1 MDILSTQEFNAIR
14 REALALPP
22 NPIPAPTD
30 RYERNVRIFRLKKG
44 EQVQLQDDSTCYLS
58 VVRGAAEVMQ
68 GDEQLA
74 LSAAANR
81 RPHVAR
87 RGGGTTVITAHEN
100 SVVLCGGSDMLDTIT
115 SWAVLT
121 STGNGRT
128 DLTQNR
134 MARLCHARAFRRVPM
149 ECVEAALERMTERKV
164 MAGEEIVRQGDPGDA
179 FYVIWNGRAEVWQ
192 VGLYDDAPV
201 KVAELEEG
209 DAFGEEA
216 LVTGGTRNATV
227 KMITDGKLL
236 VLSKADFQGLLAD
249 PLIAEVPHAVAKA
262 MLDTG
267 VQLVDVRYEEEF
279 VDGHIPGA
287 IHIPL
292 HELRD
297 KAPGLLKPDQRYVV
311 YCRSGK
317 RSRVGALLLSQFGF
331 QAVSMQGGLLE
342 WPHETC
348 SLN

>member
-14 REALALPP
+14 REALSLPP
-22 NPIPAPTD
+22 NPVPAPAD

-44 EQVQLQDDSTCYLS
+44 EQVQLQDDSACYLS

-68 GDEQLA
+68 GNELLA
-74 LSAAANR
+74 LSAAASA

-87 RGGGTTVITAHEN
+87 RGGGTTVITASEN
-100 SVVLCGGSDMLDTIT
+100 SVVLCGGNDMLDTIT
-115 SWAVLT
+115 AWAALT
-121 STGNGRT
+121 ATGAGRS

-134 MARLCHARAFRRVPM
+134 MARLCHSRAFRRVPM
-149 ECVEAALERMTERKV
+149 ECVEAALERMSERKV
-164 MAGEEIVRQGDPGDA
+164 AAGEDIVRQGEPGDA
-179 FYVIWNGRAEVWQ
+179 FYVIWRGRAEVWQ

-227 KMITDGKLL
+227 KMLTDGKLL
-236 VLSKADFQGLLAD
+236 TLSKADFQNLMAN
-249 PLIAEVPHAVAKA
+249 PLIQEVHHQVAKA
-262 MLDTG
+262 MLDAG

-297 KAPGLLKPDQRYVV
+297 KAPSLLNPDQRYVV
-311 YCRSGK
+311 CCRSGK

-342 WPHETC
+342 WPHATQ
-348 SLN
+348 SLT